1 MLLCKCYMLIDWPD
15 NIAMVVCGW
24 ILLIKKHMEAA
35 FKSVAINRLKL
46 FFISLFCVCHF
57 IFTRSPRII
66 CLNHMNCLRFRKK
79 EKHISVGDIRLEY
92 FSYPISAHLTP
103 IDSLVLYKKAQE
115 NAFTSEVFDVP
126 FNQVR
131 YHWSQDWPSQ
141 LRGDVPKQ
149 SFCRNKCMETF
160 PS

>member
-1 MLLCKCYMLIDWPD
+1 
-15 NIAMVVCGW
+15 
-24 ILLIKKHMEAA
+24 MEAA

-103 IDSLVLYKKAQE
+103 IDSLVLSKKAQE

-131 YHWSQDWPSQ
+131 YHWSQDWRSNDLMVSAIFFQQLQSQ
-141 LRGDVPKQ
+141 Q
-149 SFCRNKCMETF
+149 SFCRQNGDYTVLF
-160 PS
+160 A